1 MYHYYD
7 PIMQKK
13 IIFLFLFFTSNS
25 LFSQTNFFRDTSINV
40 TENGILFKNA
50 WASGIN
56 AAQFNEIDLDLDGI
70 MDLVVFDK
78 SGNKIIPY
86 LNKNGNFVFA
96 PDYRNLFP
104 IHKDGRKLHDWV
116 IFADYNCDGKNDIYT
131 YSSGGFAIFKNTS
144 TTSLSFSLIDTLVRS
159 DYGGPI
165 PLNIFISAVDIPAVS
180 DVDYDGDLDIL
191 TFKITGGFIEFHRN
205 MAMEQTG
212 SCDTVIFQLEE
223 SCWGNF
229 YEGLNNYTL
238 NCLSCQCPP
247 IINNQNS
254 KQKHAG
260 STLLAIDIDN
270 DQDKDIVLGD
280 ISFNNL
286 NLLINGGDNQNAH
299 MISVDSI
306 FPSNNL
312 NTIGADMDIFPAA
325 YYLDATNDGIKDLIV
340 TSNSENNSENF
351 ESCWIFNNT
360 GTNTNADFNYLKN
373 NFLQDEMI
381 DLGSGSYP
389 TFYDYN
395 SDGLD
400 DIIVGNYGYH
410 QIGGNPKS
418 SLALFKNN
426 GTLSAP
432 SFELIDRDWQNISN
446 INLNINLNIPA
457 LNLSPCFGDLD
468 GDMDHDMI
476 IGDANGKLHY
486 FTNTGSNPS
495 NFILSQAEYNNI
507 DVGYFA
513 SPQLI
518 DVNRDGLL
526 DMIIGEQSGTIN
538 YCENTGTSTN
548 AIFDTVISNFGGID
562 IESNIISSGFS
573 TPKLYDN
580 NGTYELY
587 IGSYTGETYVFDN
600 IDNNLN
606 GVFDSLRVLNTN
618 EGGKNMIA
626 IKDINNDQE
635 PDLLIGNYSGGLS
648 YFSGD
653 SLLINNTTYTKLPK
667 LNIYPN
673 PTSKTLTLDSY
684 IMGNIKIINTLGKTV
699 LTKNKK
705 HQITRIDLS
714 VLTKGLYF
722 IKINNQTSKFIIQ

>member
-1 MYHYYD
+1 MK
-7 PIMQKK
+7 IMKQKS
-13 IIFLFLFFTSNS
+13 IIIILVSLMTNNL
-25 LFSQTNFFRDTSINV
+25 LFSQTQFFRDTAINV
-40 TENGILFKNA
+40 TENGVVLKNA
-50 WASGIN
+50 WAGGIN
-56 AAQFNEIDLDLDGI
+56 SAQFHEIDLDLDGI
-70 MDLVVFDK
+70 KDLLVFDK
-78 SGNKIIPY
+78 SGNKLIPY
-86 LNKNGNFVFA
+86 LNKNGEFIFA
-96 PDYRNLFP
+96 PVYRNLFP
-104 IHKDGRKLHDWV
+104 VHKDGEDLHDWV

-144 TTSLSFSLIDTLVRS
+144 TTSLSFSLVDTLVRS

-165 PLNIFISAVDIPAVS
+165 PINIFISSVDIPAIA
-180 DVDYDGDLDIL
+180 DIDYDGDLDVL
-191 TFKITGGFIEFHRN
+191 TFKITGGFIEYHRN
-205 MAMEQTG
+205 MSIELTG
-212 SCDTVIFQLEE
+212 SCDTIAFQLEE

-238 NCLSCQCPP
+238 NCLNCQCPP
-247 IINNQNS
+247 IINNHTS

-270 DQDKDIVLGD
+270 DQDKDLILGD

-286 NLLINGGDNQNAH
+286 NLLVNGGDSSYAN

-306 FPSNNL
+306 FPANHL
-312 NTIGADMDIFPAA
+312 NTIEANMDIFPAA
-325 YYLDATNDGIKDLIV
+325 YYLDVTNDGIKDLVV

-351 ESCWIFNNT
+351 ESCWLFNNT
-360 GTNTNADFNYLKN
+360 GTNTNADFNFFKK

-389 TFYDYN
+389 VFYDYN
-395 SDGLD
+395 NDGLD

-410 QIGGNPKS
+410 QIGGNPRS

-426 GTLSAP
+426 GTLNTP

-457 LNLSPCFGDLD
+457 LNLSPTFGDLN
-468 GDMDHDMI
+468 GDTHDDMI
-476 IGDANGKLHY
+476 LGDANGKLHF
-486 FTNTGSNPS
+486 FTNTGFITSS
-495 NFILSQAEYNNI
+495 FILAEAEYENI

-513 SPQLI
+513 SPKLI

-526 DMIIGEQSGTIN
+526 DIIIGEQSGTIN

-548 AIFDTVISNFGGID
+548 PIFDTVISNFGGID
-562 IESNIISSGFS
+562 IESNIISAGFS
-573 TPKLYDN
+573 TPTLYDN
-580 NGTYELY
+580 NGIYELY
-587 IGSYTGETYVFDN
+587 VGSYTGETYVFDN

-606 GVFDSLRVLNTN
+606 GVFDSLSVLNTN

-626 IKDINNDQE
+626 IKDINNDQK

-648 YFSGD
+648 YFSSD
-653 SLLINNTTYTKLPK
+653 SLLISNTIYTNISKF
-667 LNIYPN
+667 NIYPN
-673 PTSKTLTLDSY
+673 PTSKILTIDSY
-684 IMGNIKIINTLGKTV
+684 IMGDIKIINTLGKKV

-705 HQITRIDLS
+705 NQITRIDLS
-714 VLTKGLYF
+714 TLKKGLYF
-722 IKINNQTSKFIIQ
+722 IKINNQDSKFILQ

>member
-1 MYHYYD
+1 M
-7 PIMQKK
+7 MQKTIF
-13 IIFLFLFFTSNS
+13 IILLSIVTNN
-25 LFSQTNFFRDTSINV
+25 LVFSQTQFFRDTSINV
-40 TENGILFKNA
+40 TENGTIFKNA

-56 AAQFNEIDLDLDGI
+56 AAQFNEIDLDLDGT

-78 SGNKIIPY
+78 SGNKLIPY
-86 LNKNGNFVFA
+86 LNKNGEFIFA
-96 PDYRNLFP
+96 PDYRDLFP
-104 IHKDGRKLHDWV
+104 VHKYGEDLHDWV

-144 TTSLSFSLIDTLVRS
+144 TTSLSFSLVDTLVRS

-165 PLNIFISAVDIPAVS
+165 PLNIYISAVDIPAVA
-180 DVDYDGDLDIL
+180 DIDYDGDLDIL
-191 TFKITGGFIEFHRN
+191 TFKITGGFIEYHRN
-205 MAMEQTG
+205 MSIELTG
-212 SCDTVIFQLEE
+212 NCDTIAFQLEE

-238 NCLSCQCPP
+238 NCLNCQCPP
-247 IINNQNS
+247 IINNHTS

-270 DQDKDIVLGD
+270 DQDKDLILGD

-286 NLLINGGDNQNAH
+286 NLLVNGGDSSYAN

-306 FPSNNL
+306 FPANHL
-312 NTIGADMDIFPAA
+312 NTIEANMDIFPAA
-325 YYLDATNDGIKDLIV
+325 YYLDVTNDGIKDLVV

-351 ESCWIFNNT
+351 ESCWLFNNT
-360 GTNTNADFNYLKN
+360 GTNTNADFNFFKK

-389 TFYDYN
+389 VFYDYN
-395 SDGLD
+395 NDGLD

-410 QIGGNPKS
+410 QIGGNPRS

-426 GTLSAP
+426 GTLDTP

-446 INLNINLNIPA
+446 INLNINLNIAA
-457 LNLSPCFGDLD
+457 LNLTPTFGDLD
-468 GDMDHDMI
+468 GDTHDDMI

-486 FTNTGSNPS
+486 FKNTGSNPA

-526 DMIIGEQSGTIN
+526 DILIGEQSGTIN

-562 IESNIISSGFS
+562 IESNIISAGFS
-573 TPKLYDN
+573 NPTLFDN
-580 NGTYELY
+580 NGSYELY
-587 IGSYTGETYVFDN
+587 VGSYTGETYVFDN
-600 IDNNLN
+600 IDNNLT
-606 GVFDSLRVLNTN
+606 GSFDSLSILNTN
-618 EGGKNMIA
+618 EGSKNKIA
-626 IKDINNDQE
+626 INDINNDQK

-648 YFSGD
+648 YFNGD
-653 SLLINNTTYTKLPK
+653 SVVISNTFYTNLPK
-667 LNIYPN
+667 LKIYPN
-673 PTSKTLTLDSY
+673 PSNQYLSVSSY
-684 IMGNIKIINTLGKTV
+684 MTGNIEIINTLGATILIQNK
-699 LTKNKK
+699 TKN
-705 HQITRIDLS
+705 TARIDLRAFK
-714 VLTKGLYF
+714 KGLYF
-722 IKINNQTSKFIIQ
+722 IKLNNQKSKFVIQ